1 MTSAISRVL
10 AVASSAA
17 LLLAST
23 PAWSA
28 SGALGTGDVCTLR
41 TVERSAASTQ
51 SCLTCHDG
59 TVAGVH
65 GAIGGGEHPIDVSYD
80 AAAATNL
87 RLRTRFELSRRL
99 VLPAGQLT
107 CVTCHD
113 GASSEPK
120 HTALTMSQSALCT
133 SCHAI

>member
-1 MTSAISRVL
+1 MTSAISRIL

-23 PAWSA
+23 PA
-28 SGALGTGDVCTLR
+28 SGAPGADVCGLR
-41 TVERSAASTQ
+41 TVERGAATTQ

-65 GAIGGGEHPIDVSYD
+65 GTLGAGEHPIDVSYD
-80 AAAATNL
+80 VAAAANL
-87 RLRTRFELSRRL
+87 RLRSRFDLSRRL
-99 VLPAGQLT
+99 VLPAGRLT